1 MKFLAGKCHIF
12 SSSTVEV
19 MLKYEVSKTNKKG
32 VNMNNVVDHSSFL
45 TPNTVLYSKCVPMSR
60 DIIFLPDSAGYSPQ
74 SLLSE

>member
-1 MKFLAGKCHIF
+1 
-12 SSSTVEV
+12 
-19 MLKYEVSKTNKKG
+19 
-32 VNMNNVVDHSSFL
+32 MNNVVDHSSFL